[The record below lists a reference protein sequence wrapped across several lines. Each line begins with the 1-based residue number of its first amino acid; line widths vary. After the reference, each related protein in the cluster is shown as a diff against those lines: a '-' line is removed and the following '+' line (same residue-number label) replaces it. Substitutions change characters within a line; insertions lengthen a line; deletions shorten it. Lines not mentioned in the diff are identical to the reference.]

1 MEYEY
6 NKSRMNVGM
15 VKNQSRKLVFR
26 SILKNRSITRLE
38 IGRQTE
44 LSLGTVKTI
53 AEEFL
58 QIGIIK
64 EIKDNSTI
72 VGRKPKTICLQPD
85 SRLMIILHF
94 NRLHFQ
100 YTLLNL
106 SSEEKDQFIYSIKEK
121 DSLEN
126 NLDIFLND
134 VKVRIKNLNQEIL
147 LGVGAAVPG
156 PYYPAE
162 DRISCNLIP
171 GLEKISLKSM
181 IKEYINLPVV
191 MGNDVHLA
199 ALSEK
204 EELAAPEVPLFYLF
218 LSEGVGGAF
227 IEDGHLIKGHNQFAG
242 EIGLIQIENGNTLEK
257 EISWLSFIRRLGFH
271 TDDNENDICNAIL
284 KKMNNGDLKLKEEI
298 EHITEVI
305 ARVLSYVVCLLNPG
319 VIAIG
324 GKYHF
329 LGEPFLNS
337 IQTKLNKL
345 TIPNNSNDMILRFSV
360 HRGRDIIPGTV
371 SYLSNLWLENFSL

>member
-1 MEYEY
+1 L
-6 NKSRMNVGM
+6 KSKG
-15 VKNQSRKLVFR
+15 
-26 SILKNRSITRLE
+26 ITRLE
-38 IGRQTE
+38 IGRQAE

-53 AEEFL
+53 VEEFL

-64 EIKDNSTI
+64 EVKDNSTT
-72 VGRKPKTICLQPD
+72 VGRKPKIISLQPD

-100 YTLLNL
+100 YSLLNL
-106 SSEEKDQFIYSIKEK
+106 LREEKDQFIYSIQEK
-121 DSLEN
+121 ISLEK
-126 NLDIFLND
+126 NLEVFLDD
-134 VKVRIKNLNQEIL
+134 VKVRIINLNQEVL

-171 GLEKISLKSM
+171 GLERIGLKSM
-181 IKEYINLPVV
+181 IKEYINLPVII
-191 MGNDVHLA
+191 GNDVHLA

-204 EELAAPEVPLFYLF
+204 EEMATPGIPLFYLF

-242 EIGLIQIENGNTLEK
+242 EIGLIKLENGKTVE
-257 EISWLSFIRRLGFH
+257 EQISWLSFIKRMGYH
-271 TDDNENDICNAIL
+271 ADENEKDICDAIL
-284 KKMNNGDLKLKEEI
+284 KRREDGEQKLKEEI
-298 EHITEVI
+298 EQISDVL
-305 ARVLSYVVCLLNPG
+305 ARVLSYTVCLLNPG
-319 VIAIG
+319 VISIG

-345 TIPNNSNDMILRFSV
+345 IIQENSTDLILMFSGSEGRGTIL
-360 HRGRDIIPGTV
+360 GTV
-371 SYLSNLWLENFSL
+371 SYLSNLWLENLAL